1 MLKVDPQMKNPG
13 NACLATVTRTPWWRA
28 ALLVALCSLGT
39 GAVVAQ
45 DFPSKPLTVVLTLP
59 PGSTADVLART
70 FGKELQARL
79 GQAVIIDNKAGAGL
93 VLGMQVVAAA
103 PADGHTLAFTPAT
116 PVTIQLHRGRRL
128 SYSRDTFIPVC
139 QTFENV
145 FFLAV
150 APSSPIRDFKSFL
163 QQARTSPGQMRY
175 GHSGTASSPHLMG
188 AELWRAAGVMLSD
201 IPYRGETAF
210 VTDLMTGQVEA
221 GMVTTALANQQK
233 LRPLVVFSEKRSKW
247 FPDVPTVAELGYD
260 VPASGY
266 GGLFV
271 RTGTP
276 APVLAKLEA
285 ECSTIVQGPAY
296 QATAESVFQ
305 NATYLNRAAFTKR
318 LDDDSQSKAKLL
330 SVLNLPE

>member
-1 MLKVDPQMKNPG
+1 MTQ
-13 NACLATVTRTPWWRA
+13 APWLRA
-28 ALLVALCSLGT
+28 VLLVALCGLGT

-59 PGSTADVLART
+59 PGSTVDVLART

-79 GQAVIIDNKAGAGL
+79 GQAVNIDNKPGAGL
-93 VLGMQVVAAA
+93 VLGMQAVAAA
-103 PADGHTLAFTPAT
+103 PADGHTMAFTPAT
-116 PVTIQLHRGRRL
+116 PVTIQLHRARKL
-128 SYSRDTFIPVC
+128 SYARDTFIPVC

-150 APSSPIRDFKSFL
+150 PPSSPIKDFKSFM
-163 QQARTSPGQMRY
+163 QQAQSRPGQIRY

-188 AELWRAAGVMLSD
+188 AELWRAAGVTLTD

-210 VTDLMTGQVEA
+210 VADLMTGQVEA
-221 GMVTTALANQQK
+221 GMVTTALASQQK
-233 LRPLVVFSEKRSKW
+233 LRPLVVFSDKRSKW
-247 FPDVPTVAELGYD
+247 FPDVPTVAELGYQ

-271 RTGTP
+271 RAGTP
-276 APVLAKLEA
+276 APALAKLEA
-285 ECSTIVQGPAY
+285 ECSTIVHGAAY
-296 QATAESVFQ
+296 QATAESVLQ
-305 NATYLNRAAFTKR
+305 NATYLNRADFTKR

-330 SVLNLPE
+330 SILNLPE

>member
-1 MLKVDPQMKNPG
+1 MKNIG
-13 NACLATVTRTPWWRA
+13 DACSFAVTRNSWRRA
-28 ALLVALCSLGT
+28 ALLAALCGLCT

-45 DFPSKPLTVVLTLP
+45 DFPSRPLTVVLTLP
-59 PGSTADVLART
+59 AGSTVDVLART

-79 GQAVIIDNKAGAGL
+79 GQAVVVDNKAGAGL
-93 VLGMQVVAAA
+93 ILGMQAVAAA
-103 PADGHTLAFTPAT
+103 PADGYTMAFTPAT
-116 PVTIQLHRGRRL
+116 PVTIQLHRGRKL

-150 APSSPIRDFKSFL
+150 PPSSPIKDFKSFM
-163 QQARTSPGQMRY
+163 QQAQARPGGIRY

-188 AELWRAAGVMLSD
+188 AELGREAGVTLAD

-210 VTDLMTGQVEA
+210 VADLMTGQVEA
-221 GMVTTALANQQK
+221 GMVTTALATQQK
-233 LRPLVVFSEKRSKW
+233 LRPLVVFADKRSKW
-247 FPDVPTVAELGYD
+247 FPDVPTVAELGYH

-271 RTGTP
+271 RAGTP
-276 APVLAKLEA
+276 APALAKLEA
-285 ECSTIVQGPAY
+285 ECSTIVHGPAY

-305 NATYLNRAAFTKR
+305 NATYLSRSDFTRR

-330 SVLNLPE
+330 SILNLPE